1 MRSMAGWP
9 GRESALEKCVRRNI
23 ATLPDVVFS
32 PTTQTELRSLL
43 KLAGPVVLSQFA
55 SNALALIATAVIG
68 RLGAAELAAAAYAN
82 AAYYLVF
89 IMLTGVMLSVA
100 PRVAQAHGAGHPAGV
115 ARALHGGLRLAL
127 LLAAVV
133 LPLMWGIASLLPGL
147 APADIR
153 ADLAADFLR
162 VYSLGMLPTL
172 VFIALRGVF
181 EGTGRPQ
188 IVTGIAFGGLLWAA
202 LLSPSLAFGWG
213 PFPRLGLLGAA
224 AASASAAWVM
234 ALALWPLALRRAGKA
249 DLHQIGN
256 EVRALFKLGWPIGLT
271 LGAEGGMFTV
281 TTLLMAR
288 FGADVLAAH
297 NVTLQAITA
306 IFMIP
311 LGIASA
317 TGVRVGHAAGAKNWT
332 GARRAGV
339 LGLALST
346 AVMLVF
352 ATLEL
357 LVPHTIL
364 GLFVDVRDPRNV
376 HLLATATVFLSIAA
390 LFQTVDGLQVTS
402 NGALRGLQDTRVPL
416 YISLVAYWL
425 VGLGLGSLLA
435 FGLGVGAR
443 GLWFGLT
450 AGLLFAACA
459 LVWRFL
465 TLTARQNRAGEI
477 NP

>member
-1 MRSMAGWP
+1 M
-9 GRESALEKCVRRNI
+9 
-23 ATLPDVVFS
+23 VFS
-32 PTTQTELRSLL
+32 STTRTELRSLL

-68 RLGAAELAAAAYAN
+68 RLGATELAAAAYAN

-100 PRVAQAHGAGHPAGV
+100 PRVAQAHGAGRPEGV

-133 LPLMWGIASLLPGL
+133 LPLMWGVASLLPTL

-153 ADLAADFLR
+153 TDLAAGFLR

-172 VFIALRGVF
+172 AFVALRGIF

-188 IVTGIAFGGLLWAA
+188 IVTGIALGGLLWAA

-213 PFPRLGLLGAA
+213 PLPRLGLLGAA
-224 AASASAAWVM
+224 AASASAPWVM

-249 DLHQIGN
+249 DLREIGG
-256 EVRALFKLGWPIGLT
+256 EVRALFRLGWPIGLT

-317 TGVRVGHAAGAKNWT
+317 TGVRVGHAAGANNWA
-332 GARRAGV
+332 GARRAGL

-352 ATLEL
+352 AALEL
-357 LVPHTIL
+357 LAPRTIL
-364 GLFVDVRDPRNV
+364 GVFVDVQDPRNV
-376 HLLATATVFLSIAA
+376 QLLATATVFLSIAA

-402 NGALRGLQDTRVPL
+402 NGALRGLHDTRVPL
-416 YISLVAYWL
+416 YVSLVAYWL

-450 AGLLFAACA
+450 AGLIFAAAA

-465 TLTARQNRAGEI
+465 TLTARQNRGGEVSL
-477 NP
+477 

>member
-1 MRSMAGWP
+1 M
-9 GRESALEKCVRRNI
+9 I
-23 ATLPDVVFS
+23 FS
-32 PTTQTELRSLL
+32 PTKETQTELRSLL
-43 KLAGPVVLSQFA
+43 QLAGPVVLSQFA

-89 IMLTGVMLSVA
+89 IMLSGVMLSVS
-100 PRVAQAHGAGHPAGV
+100 PRVARAYGGNQAANV
-115 ARALHGGLRLAL
+115 TRALHGGLRLAL
-127 LLAAVV
+127 LLASVG
-133 LPLMWGIASLLPGL
+133 LPLMWGIASLLPHV

-153 ADLAADFLR
+153 ADLAAGFLR
-162 VYSLGMLPTL
+162 VYSLGMIPSLM
-172 VFIALRGVF
+172 FIALRGVF

-188 IVTGIAFGGLLWAA
+188 AVTRIVFGGLLWAA

-213 PFPRLGLLGAA
+213 PFPRMGLVGAA
-224 AASASAAWVM
+224 AASASASWVM
-234 ALALWPLALRRAGKA
+234 ALSLFPLALRRAGTA
-249 DLHQIGN
+249 NMQGISR
-256 EVRALFKLGWPIGLT
+256 EVRALFQLGWPIGLT

-317 TGVRVGHAAGAKNWT
+317 TGVRVGQAAGAQNWA
-332 GARRAGV
+332 GVRRAGM
-339 LGLALST
+339 LGITLST
-346 AVMLVF
+346 GIMLVF
-352 ATLEL
+352 AAIEVLA
-357 LVPHTIL
+357 PHTIL
-364 GLFVDVRDPRNV
+364 GVFVDVRDSRNV
-376 HLLATATVFLSIAA
+376 QLLATATTFLSIAA
-390 LFQTVDGLQVTS
+390 LFQTVDGIQVTS
-402 NGALRGLQDTRVPL
+402 NGALRALQDTRVPL

-425 VGLGLGSLLA
+425 VGLGFGSLLA

-450 AGLLFAACA
+450 AGLGFAASA
-459 LVWRFL
+459 LAWRFWAL
-465 TLTARQNRAGEI
+465 SSRQSEA
-477 NP
+477 

>member
-1 MRSMAGWP
+1 M
-9 GRESALEKCVRRNI
+9 
-23 ATLPDVVFS
+23 VFS
-32 PTTQTELRSLL
+32 STTRTELRSLL

-68 RLGAAELAAAAYAN
+68 RLGATELAAAAYAN

-100 PRVAQAHGAGHPAGV
+100 PRVAQAHGAGRPEGV

-133 LPLMWGIASLLPGL
+133 LPLMWGVASLLPAL

-153 ADLAADFLR
+153 ADLAAGFLR

-172 VFIALRGVF
+172 AFVALRGVF

-188 IVTGIAFGGLLWAA
+188 IVTGIALGGLLWAA

-213 PFPRLGLLGAA
+213 PLPRLGLLGAA
-224 AASASAAWVM
+224 AASASAPWVM

-249 DLHQIGN
+249 DLREIGQ
-256 EVRALFKLGWPIGLT
+256 EVRALFRLGWPIGLT

-317 TGVRVGHAAGAKNWT
+317 TGVRVGHAAGAKNWA
-332 GARRAGV
+332 GARRAGL

-352 ATLEL
+352 AALEL
-357 LVPHTIL
+357 LAPRTIL
-364 GLFVDVRDPRNV
+364 GVFVDVQDPRNAQ
-376 HLLATATVFLSIAA
+376 LLATATVFLSIAA

-402 NGALRGLQDTRVPL
+402 NGALRGLHDTRVPL
-416 YISLVAYWL
+416 YVSLVAYWV

-450 AGLLFAACA
+450 AGLIFAAAA

-465 TLTARQNRAGEI
+465 TLTARQNRDSEVSL
-477 NP
+477 